1 MSRNDS
7 VLLVNAPT
15 KIRLEQ
21 NKDAAEV
28 PPSATMTCN
37 DNRVH
42 HKAAQQSQSEPIH
55 RGTESSAS
63 SPSSTRQTSAS
74 EASSSPMARNQR
86 TTTTSVDLLPQ
97 IVELIHDETLGESR
111 WKEVLDMIEADPSL
125 ARRPVPVVC
134 QGENSTGFLVH
145 YLVSS
150 RRRNPTPV
158 SILDALVTA
167 YPMALSHADPR
178 GGRLPLHMA
187 VFLPFCSASSFSS
200 RVELVKYLTDAYPP
214 ALQVQD
220 KEGNL
225 PLHYATMLHGSD
237 MIQVL
242 LKAYPDACQVRNSRD
257 RYPLHLLC
265 DRYLD
270 DDAGAAFIH
279 QDDVQACVK
288 ACPNALQGLD
298 RFGRTPLHLA
308 CNAEYLWR
316 WDILNVLIQGYPA
329 ALLMKDK
336 IRRTPLELAKHHG
349 QSNISKHKKHSNQ
362 KNCVDAAH
370 KEQYNLVLSSLAEC
384 TTREKRK
391 TSFGFASWMSSPP
404 SSPSPTTVLKTEQQ
418 KRKGRCQQQQKQ
430 EEQVVDLYNCYG

>member
-1 MSRNDS
+1 MSRKDC
-7 VLLVNAPT
+7 VLLVNAT
-15 KIRLEQ
+15 TNNRFEQ
-21 NKDAAEV
+21 NKDATENTPA
-28 PPSATMTCN
+28 ATMTCN
-37 DNRVH
+37 DNRAN
-42 HKAAQQSQSEPIH
+42 HKAAQNGEHEPSH
-55 RGTESSAS
+55 LTTESSAS
-63 SPSSTRQTSAS
+63 SSSSSPSEQQTSAL
-74 EASSSPMARNQR
+74 EALSPPAITQGQR
-86 TTTTSVDLLPQ
+86 TNSIDLLPQ

-111 WKEVLDMIEADPSL
+111 WKQVLDMIEADPSL

-200 RVELVKYLTDAYPP
+200 RLELVKYLTDAYPP

-242 LKAYPDACQVRNSRD
+242 LKADPDACKMRNSRD

-270 DDAGAAFIH
+270 DDGAAFIH
-279 QDDVQACVK
+279 QDDVQACVD
-288 ACPNALQGLD
+288 AFPSALQGLD

-308 CNAEYLWR
+308 CNAEHLWR
-316 WDILNVLIQGYPA
+316 WDILNVLIQGYPP

-336 IRRTPLELAKHHG
+336 IRKTPLELAKLHG
-349 QSNISKHKKHSNQ
+349 QSNISKNKKHNNH
-362 KNCVDAAH
+362 KNCLDAAQ
-370 KEQYNLVLSSLAEC
+370 KDQYNLVLSSLAEC
-384 TTREKRK
+384 TTRQKPK
-391 TSFGFASWMSSPP
+391 TSFGFVSWMSPPP
-404 SSPSPTTVLKTEQQ
+404 SSPAPTTVLKTEQQ
-418 KRKGRCQQQQKQ
+418 KRKGRSQAQKQ
-430 EEQVVDLYNCYG
+430 VEVVDLYNCYG